1 MLSSKSTQHK
11 KNWGNTIKLMIA
23 NSEVK
28 HRSKTMVDVIR
39 GLVLDFVL
47 YFATVWESNLYMQ
60 FQYRNKLIHNMA
72 SLNLS
77 SMFFL
82 KNHTEN
88 YRPTHLKKRV
98 VELEA
103 WRVAQHLWLSYHNTD
118 QSILEM
124 VAPRTL
130 LKLYWK

>member
-1 MLSSKSTQHK
+1 MLSSKLTQHK
-11 KNWGNTIKLMIA
+11 KIWGNTIKLMIA

-39 GLVLDFVL
+39 GLMIDFVL

-60 FQYRNKLIHNMA
+60 FQYRDKLIHNMA
-72 SLNLS
+72 SINLS

-88 YRPTHLKKRV
+88 YRPTHLKKGV
-98 VELEA
+98 VELEV
-103 WRVAQHLWLSYHNTD
+103 WRVVQHLWLSYHNTD
-118 QSILEM
+118 QSILER